1 MTNSGD
7 PQPGTVEHY
16 KLHEQCLAR
25 INTLT
30 DLLEEIAEECADRAD
45 ADCVGDPPRFVGNI
59 WAQLHQ
65 RIREV
70 VPH

>member
-1 MTNSGD
+1 MTPD
-7 PQPGTVEHY
+7 LPKPGTVEHY
-16 KLHEQCLAR
+16 KLHEKCLAR

-30 DLLEEIAEECADRAD
+30 DLLEEIAEECDQRAD
-45 ADCVGDPPRFVGNI
+45 ADCVGDPPRFVSNI